1 VRARDG
7 GGGGDAR
14 PMTTKDDIFFISSF
28 IVIDR
33 LLSSFG
39 PAALVICRPAY
50 AGAGDPPNSR
60 GARREVPAAWA
71 HSRARLRARP
81 EMHKFQRAASAARE
95 AADAWPRPEADRR
108 GTAPLTPMGSCSAL
122 RTFQEQCQARIC
134 RRGARASAP
143 LLPLSRGARLNR
155 GADAPYLSRRP
166 VALRP
171 PAPGAAVAQSVEHL
185 ICNQG
190 VGGSIPSCGTI

>member
-1 VRARDG
+1 
-7 GGGGDAR
+7 
-14 PMTTKDDIFFISSF
+14 MTTKDDIFFISSF
-28 IVIDR
+28 IVIDC

-95 AADAWPRPEADRR
+95 AADAWPRPEADRC

-122 RTFQEQCQARIC
+122 RTFQEHCQARIC
-134 RRGARASAP
+134 RRGARNRRAAAP
-143 LLPLSRGARLNR
+143 AFARRALEPRRRCALSIAAPRRLAPARAR
-155 GADAPYLSRRP
+155 RRSSSVGRAPDL
-166 VALRP
+166 
-171 PAPGAAVAQSVEHL
+171 
-185 ICNQG
+185 
-190 VGGSIPSCGTI
+190 